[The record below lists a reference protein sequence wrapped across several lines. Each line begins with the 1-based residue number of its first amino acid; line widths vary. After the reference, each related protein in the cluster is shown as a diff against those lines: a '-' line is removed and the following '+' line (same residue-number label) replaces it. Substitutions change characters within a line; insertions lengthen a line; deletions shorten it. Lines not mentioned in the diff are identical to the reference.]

1 MSMILRNFCYYHGD
15 DCRTGQAMVLADG
28 HIRHLLTDEA
38 LPADARAQAVDC
50 GGLLLAPGFID
61 TQVNG
66 GGGVMFNSHP
76 DLETLDTMRRG
87 HWCGG
92 TTAMLPTLITDSHEH
107 MQQAVT
113 AVAQALDSLP
123 GIVGIHMEGPHL
135 NRERRGTHAA
145 GLIRPFDALTE
156 SLLEPLP
163 PHCCLLTV
171 APETLPA
178 GTIRRLRARGLH
190 VSAGHTSATHAQ
202 IVRALAEGLDGFT
215 HLYNAMTPMSSR
227 EPGVVGAAL
236 AHEHSWCGIIVDG
249 IHLHPVTAALAIRAK
264 ARGRMVLV
272 TDAMATVG
280 SSHDHFEL
288 YGETIRVQDGRCVN
302 ADGVLAGSALDMASA
317 VRNCVSLLGLALP
330 EALRMASLYPAQWLG
345 LDQERG
351 YIAPGWRADLVLLN
365 AALEV
370 EKTWVGAELCY
381 ARP

>member
-1 MSMILRNFCYYHGD
+1 MILRNFCYYHD
-15 DCRTGQAMVLADG
+15 DEYLTGQAMFLADG
-28 HIRHLLTDEA
+28 HIQHLLADED
-38 LPADARAQAVDC
+38 LSPDARAAATDC
-50 GGLLLAPGFID
+50 GGMLLAPGFID

-66 GGGVMFNSHP
+66 GGGVMFNSRP
-76 DLETLDTMRRG
+76 ELETLDTMRRG

-92 TTAMLPTLITDSHEH
+92 TTAMLPTLITDSQEH
-107 MQQAVT
+107 MQQAVA

-123 GIVGIHMEGPHL
+123 GIIGIHLEGPHL
-135 NRERRGTHAA
+135 NPARRGTHSPAF
-145 GLIRPFDALTE
+145 IRPFETLTE
-156 SLLEPLP
+156 SLLGHLP
-163 PHCCLLTV
+163 PQCCLLTV

-178 GTIRRLRARGLH
+178 GTIRRLREHGVH
-190 VSAGHTSATHAQ
+190 VSAGHTDATYAQ
-202 IVRALAEGLDGFT
+202 IMAALAEGLDGFT

-272 TDAMATVG
+272 TDAMATIG
-280 SSHDHFEL
+280 SSRNYFRL

-302 ADGVLAGSALDMASA
+302 AEGALAGSALDMASA
-317 VRNCVSLLGLALP
+317 VRNCMSLPGLTLP

-345 LDQERG
+345 LDRERG
-351 YIAPGWRADLVLLN
+351 RIAPGWRADLVLLN
-365 AALEV
+365 TALEV
-370 EKTWVGAELCY
+370 EKTWVGAEQVY